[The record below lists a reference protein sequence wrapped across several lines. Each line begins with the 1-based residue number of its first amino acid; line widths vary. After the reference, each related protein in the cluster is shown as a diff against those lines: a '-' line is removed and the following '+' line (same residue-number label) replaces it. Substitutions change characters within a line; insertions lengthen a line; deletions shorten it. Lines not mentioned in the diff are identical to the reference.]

1 MAGLGAFW
9 LSGHSIDLPKLP
21 QEKALFF
28 LNTTASLPQGLY
40 MRIPNWFLRDG
51 DYVAYVPTKETAE
64 VAVSRGWL
72 QINELLL
79 KKIGAMPGE
88 GYDIN
93 PSTMQFSVQGR
104 YLGQVFA
111 EDREGNAMPAHY
123 GKHVVPSR
131 DFLPVGTS
139 WTIYRHGAD
148 ASHPCKS
155 HSRGHDSVRRKTER
169 RFPCA
174 ISRASSIRVDRL

>member
-1 MAGLGAFW
+1 MKLTERVKKNLGTAAFLIAGLGVFW

-21 QEKALFF
+21 QENALFF

-72 QINELLL
+72 QINGLLL
-79 KKIGAMPGE
+79 KKIGATPGE

-104 YLGQVFA
+104 YLGQVSA
-111 EDREGNAMPAHY
+111 EDREGNAMPVHY
-123 GKHVVPSR
+123 GKHVVPSGE
-131 DFLPVGTS
+131 FLPVGTS
-139 WTIYRHGAD
+139 PRSFDGRYTGTVPMHHIRAKVIPVVTIR
-148 ASHPCKS
+148 
-155 HSRGHDSVRRKTER
+155 
-169 RFPCA
+169 
-174 ISRASSIRVDRL
+174 